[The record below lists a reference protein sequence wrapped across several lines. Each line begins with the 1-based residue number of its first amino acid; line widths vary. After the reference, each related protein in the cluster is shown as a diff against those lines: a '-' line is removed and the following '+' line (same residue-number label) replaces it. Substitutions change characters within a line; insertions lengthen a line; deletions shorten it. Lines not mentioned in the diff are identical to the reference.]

1 MDASNDYCL
10 CRFRLSD
17 QEPAVEILTTD
28 RVDTFLVFGNMI
40 YYQKNDKEDVGYSW
54 PVVMDDTHVLVV
66 YYITHE
72 NGLRYIGGTI
82 VEIDPV
88 EK

>member
-1 MDASNDYCL
+1 MRARILNPECTDFATA
-10 CRFRLSD
+10 
-17 QEPAVEILTTD
+17 EEIILRDDNGPGT
-28 RVDTFLVFGNMI
+28 
-40 YYQKNDKEDVGYSW
+40 DVGYSW